1 MQKNK
6 GGMSMKL
13 HLKEKM
19 FTVLDNFYVK
29 DDKGKERYE
38 IKRKFE
44 PAIGLK
50 LHIYDDK
57 GKELACIKEKKITV
71 RPKFRIIVD
80 GEHTATITK
89 KLVSLRPKYEV
100 AELGW
105 SIKGNLIEHD
115 YKIVGK
121 DGEVMRIHKGLLT
134 LRDTFVMDFK
144 DDKHIP
150 EALAVVLAIDYMMDT
165 EE

>member
-1 MQKNK
+1 
-6 GGMSMKL
+6 MKL

-19 FTVLDNFYVK
+19 FTVLDSFYVK
-29 DDKGKERYE
+29 DDKGKNRYE

-57 GKELACIKEKKITV
+57 GKELACIKEKKITI
-71 RPKFRIIVD
+71 RPKFRIFVD

-89 KLVSLRPKYEV
+89 IIVALRPKYEV
-100 AELGW
+100 EELGW
-105 SIKGNLIEHD
+105 IIKGNLIEHD
-115 YKIVGK
+115 YKIKGK
-121 DGEVMRIHKGLLT
+121 DGEVMSIHKGILT
-134 LRDTFVMDFK
+134 LRDTFVMEFK

-150 EALAVVLAIDYMMDT
+150 EALAVVLAIDYMMDKED